1 MKNRTSNLIGTR
13 HFFYALLA
21 VVLFSSCDN
30 QPIHRIWYGNNGMV
44 VESKSTNDK
53 QHGKWKYTIRDN
65 FGEILIRTNEE
76 WNVGDTL
83 YVGKH
88 YR

>member
-1 MKNRTSNLIGTR
+1 M
-13 HFFYALLA
+13 
-21 VVLFSSCDN
+21 D
-30 QPIHRIWYGNNGMV
+30 QPVHRIWYGDNGMV

-53 QHGKWKYTIRDN
+53 QYGKWKYTIRDN
-65 FGEILIRTNEE
+65 FGEILIRTNED